1 MCRVIN
7 LTDYRK
13 AKEEDVEELIR
24 IVKSYPFDNKDLEEE
39 CNYYL
44 KQYLQKINF

>member
-1 MCRVIN
+1 MCKVIN
-7 LTDYRK
+7 LEEYRK
-13 AKEEDVEELIR
+13 AKEEDVQELIR
-24 IVKSYPFDNKDLEEE
+24 IVKSFPYHNEKTEEQ